1 MYTQNEWLLS
11 TLLEFYQNREHLDI
25 LKKIIN
31 REFVIRASKKLSIR
45 IVNWFVTN
53 YAKQHFT
60 AYEIQSSLPTQPQ
73 PQPQPAICIV
83 QDVPCTEPV
92 KNTTESNIV
101 TVQPRRFFVWTSYK
115 STEDSY
121 SKQMFDPYCRQ
132 QRILIPYDDQTQ
144 IETTIGQL
152 HFFKWAI
159 MNKVL
164 DYIIANYDLIEKD
177 MNIRLNT
184 LKRKPSHSS
193 HDHSTESNAKMTR
206 KKREELSTNACRI
219 MRKEVCTKPVQMR
232 F

>member
-11 TLLEFYQNREHLDI
+11 TLLEFYQNKEHLDT

-60 AYEIQSSLPTQPQ
+60 AYEIQSQSIPSNLSNLSNLSNESSPM
-73 PQPQPAICIV
+73 CL
-83 QDVPCTEPV
+83 VPENTV
-92 KNTTESNIV
+92 KNMALIEP
-101 TVQPRRFFVWTSYK
+101 PRRFFVWTSYK

-132 QRILIPYDDQTQ
+132 QRILIPYDDNTQ

-177 MNIRLNT
+177 MNVRLNT
-184 LKRKPSHSS
+184 LKRKSQL
-193 HDHSTESNAKMTR
+193 DHSTESHGNNTR

-219 MRKEVCTKPVQMR
+219 MRKELCTEPVQMR